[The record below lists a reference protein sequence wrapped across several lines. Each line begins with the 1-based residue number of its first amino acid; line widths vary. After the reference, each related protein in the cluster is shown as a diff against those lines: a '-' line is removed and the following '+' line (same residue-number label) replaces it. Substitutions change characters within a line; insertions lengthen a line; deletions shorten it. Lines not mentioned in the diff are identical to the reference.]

1 MDQTQTGASK
11 FRAHLRTSIN
21 VDDIA
26 NMTKILDQELLD
38 SQNTLNEISNI
49 FSSINNLK
57 NRNLS
62 VHNLDRDAVSKFL
75 EAEPLKLVTPDFGD
89 IKFEG
94 EVDEILATMKKHAD
108 HLKSNLPVIESQT
121 NVEGAVH
128 NSEPI
133 DVSQYAA
140 SLEQLNKRLAHI
152 RQNLKQEATTK
163 DLNMEEK
170 LETLNQNVKL
180 FKEMTEGNALL
191 SKCSAESGSN
201 FQNGHNSTSQYEE
214 IVNKLLSGI
223 NDVTYL
229 RQNEG

>member
-1 MDQTQTGASK
+1 MDQTQTGATK

-21 VDDIA
+21 ADDIA
-26 NMTKILDQELLD
+26 NITRILDQELLD

-49 FSSINNLK
+49 FASINDYKNSNLP
-57 NRNLS
+57 

-75 EAEPLKLVTPDFGD
+75 DAEPLKLVTPDFGD

-94 EVDEILATMKKHAD
+94 EVDEILATMKKYAD
-108 HLKSNLPVIESQT
+108 HLKEKLPVVESQI
-121 NVEGAVH
+121 NMEEIVH
-128 NSEPI
+128 NSETI

-152 RQNLKQEATTK
+152 RQNLRQEATTK

-191 SKCSAESGSN
+191 SKRSAESGEN
-201 FQNGHNSTSQYEE
+201 IENGHNSTRQYEE

-229 RQNEG
+229 RQNKG

>member
-26 NMTKILDQELLD
+26 NMTRILDQELLD
-38 SQNTLNEISNI
+38 SQNTLNKISNI
-49 FSSINNLK
+49 FASINDFKNSNLP
-57 NRNLS
+57 
-62 VHNLDRDAVSKFL
+62 VHNLARDAVSKFL
-75 EAEPLKLVTPDFGD
+75 DAEPLKLVTPDFGG

-94 EVDEILATMKKHAD
+94 EVDEILATMKKYAD
-108 HLKSNLPVIESQT
+108 HLKKNLPVIESPT
-121 NVEGAVH
+121 NMEETVYNPEH
-128 NSEPI
+128 I

-152 RQNLKQEATTK
+152 RQNLKQEPSTK
-163 DLNMEEK
+163 DLNMEQK

-191 SKCSAESGSN
+191 SKCSAESGEK
-201 FQNGHNSTSQYEE
+201 FKNGHNSTSQYEE

-229 RQNEG
+229 RQNKG